1 MQVRYTRHRR
11 FTGLAGATALA
22 AGLTIVSL
30 GGPAGA
36 AGAASRLGYI
46 PLAGSSAPF
55 TARAQ
60 ATGAVIGATRL
71 TIQVW
76 LRPDTSAARQYA
88 TAVSTP
94 GSRLF
99 RQFLSPD
106 AFTARFGPTR
116 AAVRK
121 VESWLRGQGFSA
133 ITPDAQRNYVRATGA
148 VSAIDAAFG
157 VQLENYRST
166 ANVNAGRYRLYANNR
181 TVSVPASLS
190 GLVLG
195 VTGLDN
201 ALPKLPLQG
210 PAGKIGHSAARSA
223 AAPNITCSQYYGQRR
238 VSGLPEQFGVT
249 SFPTSL
255 CGYSGSQLRSAY
267 GANTVNT
274 GKGQTVALIEL
285 GLTPDMF
292 LTLQDYA
299 KANGV
304 PAPSSSRYTE
314 LSLGKNTCGD
324 PFDIEEQL
332 DVEAAYDMAPAAKE
346 LVVGGDSCNNGDQ
359 GFQGLF
365 DADLAVIDGIH
376 NHPLAAISS
385 NSWGPGD
392 DSQPALLTN
401 IMHAY
406 LVRAA
411 AVGVGMYF
419 ASGDSPGV
427 ETPDDPFSILV
438 GGTTLGIGSHG
449 QRLFETGWS
458 NGFSQ
463 VQNHQWSLQGIE
475 GATSG
480 GPSLVWKQPA
490 YQRGVVPKA
499 MATAPGNRGGL
510 VRSEP
515 DISALADPA
524 TGYALGLLDFPK
536 GKAPQ
541 YTQTVVGGT
550 SGASPLVS
558 GIVAAAQQ
566 GQPKP
571 FGFTDPVIYRLART
585 KAILDML
592 PLTRHSP
599 AADRGTLCPT
609 IDCGPG
615 DFLFTSD
622 DQDPNA
628 AGYFGQVTAKGYDNM
643 TGVGVPNGQFFIKG
657 LRKLG

>member
-1 MQVRYTRHRR
+1 MRYTRLRR

-36 AGAASRLGYI
+36 SPRPGDV
-46 PLAGSSAPF
+46 PLAGSSVPF
-55 TARAQ
+55 AVRAQ
-60 ATGAVIGATRL
+60 ATGAVPGTTRL

-76 LRPDTSAARQYA
+76 LRPDTAAAQRYA

-99 RQFLSPD
+99 RHFLSPD
-106 AFTARFGPTR
+106 AYTARFAATR
-116 AAVRK
+116 ATVRK

-157 VQLENYRST
+157 VRLENYRST
-166 ANVNAGRYRLYANNR
+166 AGVNAGRYQLRANNR
-181 TVSVPASLS
+181 AVSVPTPLS

-201 ALPKLPLQG
+201 ALPKLPLQR
-210 PAGKIGHSAARSA
+210 PAGKIASSSASTA
-223 AAPNITCSQYYGQRR
+223 AAAANIPCSNFYGQHR
-238 VSGLPEQFGVT
+238 VSGLPAQFGVT

-255 CGYSGSQLRSAY
+255 CGYSGSQLRSVY
-267 GANTVNT
+267 GANTANT
-274 GKGQTVALIEL
+274 GKGETVSLIEL

-304 PAPSSSRYTE
+304 PAPSASRYTE

-332 DVEAAYDMAPAAKE
+332 DVEASYDMAPAAKQ
-346 LVVGGDSCNNGDQ
+346 LVVGGDSCNNGDE
-359 GFQGLF
+359 GLQGLF
-365 DADLAVIDGIH
+365 DADLAVIDGTH
-376 NHPLAAISS
+376 NHPLANISS

-392 DSQPALLTN
+392 DSQPAVFTN

-419 ASGDSPGV
+419 ASGDGPGV
-427 ETPDDPFSILV
+427 ETPDDPFTILV

-458 NGFSQ
+458 NGISQ
-463 VQNHQWSLQGIE
+463 VKNHQWSLLGND
-475 GATSG
+475 GGTSG

-490 YQRGVVPKA
+490 YQAGVVPKA
-499 MATAPGNRGGL
+499 MATAPGNRAGL

-515 DISALADPA
+515 DISALADPV
-524 TGYALGLLDFPK
+524 TGYALGLLNFPK
-536 GKAPQ
+536 GKPPQ
-541 YTQTVVGGT
+541 YIQIPIGGT

-566 GQPKP
+566 GQSRA
-571 FGFTDPVIYRLART
+571 FGFTDPVIYRLAGT
-585 KAILDML
+585 SAILDML
-592 PLTRHSP
+592 PLTSHSP
-599 AADRGTLCPT
+599 AAYRGTVCPT
-609 IDCGPG
+609 VDCGPG
-615 DFLFTSD
+615 DFLFTSE
-622 DQDPNA
+622 DQSPKMS
-628 AGYFGQVTAKGYDNM
+628 GYDGQVTARGYDNM
-643 TGVGVPNGQFFIKG
+643 TGVGVPNGQAFIND